1 PHTPSPSSSPTVI
14 PAKAGIQP
22 PSISATHN
30 VSTAAALAALIS
42 ASSNA
47 GSLQPGDTIV
57 LAAGT
62 CQGKFVAT
70 VSGGKGLPITL
81 QGSSTTVFTTAGGY
95 GLHLKASYWKLTGFT
110 VQKAQK
116 GIILDGGLP
125 ERSDRNCIIKNTLGP
140 NISAEGIDV
149 KEGTRGGQLIG
160 DSCDRP
166 SLSQAGIQVHQKIE
180 SGVAY
185 GNNNTFRKNIM
196 SLGGTPGHGFEIQA
210 STCGNTVCSDN
221 KTLSG
226 YTLGMSN
233 LGPVSCATLQVVPTC
248 PAVLNR

>member
-1 PHTPSPSSSPTVI
+1 
-14 PAKAGIQP
+14 
-22 PSISATHN
+22 
-30 VSTAAALAALIS
+30 
-42 ASSNA
+42 
-47 GSLQPGDTIV
+47 
-57 LAAGT
+57 
-62 CQGKFVAT
+62 
-70 VSGGKGLPITL
+70 
-81 QGSSTTVFTTAGGY
+81 
-95 GLHLKASYWKLTGFT
+95 
-110 VQKAQK
+110 
-116 GIILDGGLP
+116 
-125 ERSDRNCIIKNTLGP
+125 
-140 NISAEGIDV
+140 
-149 KEGTRGGQLIG
+149 
-160 DSCDRP
+160 
-166 SLSQAGIQVHQKIE
+166 VHQKIE